1 MYIKTKLSHR
11 ENIMAEELCRSAGE
25 SSWWYSSTDA
35 SSSLSY
41 KESYSA
47 PPPACDI
54 SILPREEA
62 YDAIKLQQ
70 FFHRP
75 QFSTFNWTAHDQP
88 FLLNGW
94 RSGENGG
101 LVHGAMLQMEDHHA
115 STAVRDIFPFEQHR
129 ICNEFG
135 SMERIKAQPQYC
147 AFGTPDDDQVAI
159 QLPPVPLMHVPSSWN
174 SLSQLLKSTTLMAQ
188 RQHES
193 SFNNQLQFGRNTT
206 TTTSPFWN
214 ASFIMEPKPILRN
227 PTATINSGGD
237 RESCSSSTQKTESK
251 PAVKKPRIGTPSPL
265 PTFKVRK
272 EKLGD
277 RITALQQLV
286 SPFGK
291 TDTASVLQEA
301 FEYIKFL
308 HDQVLS
314 SPYLKSSNGHSTQ
327 QTKMISDMYNSS
339 KGDEGKRVVLDL
351 RSRGLCLVPIA
362 STFPVVSETAS
373 PDFWHPALL
382 GATFR

>member
-147 AFGTPDDDQVAI
+147 AFGTPDDDQ
-159 QLPPVPLMHVPSSWN
+159 
-174 SLSQLLKSTTLMAQ
+174 
-188 RQHES
+188 
-193 SFNNQLQFGRNTT
+193 
-206 TTTSPFWN
+206 
-214 ASFIMEPKPILRN
+214 
-227 PTATINSGGD
+227 INSGGD

-308 HDQVLS
+308 HDQVSVLS